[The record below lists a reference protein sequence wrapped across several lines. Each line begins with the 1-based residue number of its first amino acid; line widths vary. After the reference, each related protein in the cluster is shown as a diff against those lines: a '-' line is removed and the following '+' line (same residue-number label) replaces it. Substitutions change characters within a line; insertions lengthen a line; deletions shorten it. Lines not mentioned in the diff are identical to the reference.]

1 VVQSLERSFYIAVGT
16 PDTLKHQSQLLDT
29 NNQDLRTR
37 SQGGRVHMSIIAD
50 ACGEKT
56 AMRSMKRWTSDVP
69 LHNFMVLSLCQ
80 EKGKSNDLT
89 CSN

>member
-1 VVQSLERSFYIAVGT
+1 
-16 PDTLKHQSQLLDT
+16 
-29 NNQDLRTR
+29 
-37 SQGGRVHMSIIAD
+37 MSIIAD

-56 AMRSMKRWTSDVP
+56 AVRRMKRWTSDVP
-69 LHNFMVLSLCQ
+69 LHNFMVLSLRQ

>member
-1 VVQSLERSFYIAVGT
+1 
-16 PDTLKHQSQLLDT
+16 
-29 NNQDLRTR
+29 
-37 SQGGRVHMSIIAD
+37 VHISIIAD

-56 AMRSMKRWTSDVP
+56 AMRRMKRWTSDVP
-69 LHNFMVLSLCQ
+69 LHNFMVLSLRQ